1 MVRKF
6 PNMKW
11 AIGVAVLLA
20 LVGCGRG
27 SQSQGMK
34 GSGGASSAAAPE
46 ASLEIPSLDGA
57 SVSIDHYKGKMVLVN
72 FWATWCAPCRTEIPW
87 LIEFNQKYGPKGLV
101 ILGVAMDD
109 EGNKVVQPWVQS
121 QRFDVNGHPE
131 PMNYQILLGN
141 TKIADKF
148 GGILGM
154 PTSMLY
160 SRDGKKIKTIVGL
173 IDHDDL
179 SKTLDSPQLPSRS
192 NPTLRAGNI
201 LRS

>member
-1 MVRKF
+1 MVCKF
-6 PNMKW
+6 LNMKW
-11 AIGVAVLLA
+11 AIGIAVLLA

-27 SQSQGMK
+27 SPSQEMK

-46 ASLEIPSLDGA
+46 ASLEIPSLVGA
-57 SVSIDHYKGKMVLVN
+57 SVSIDHYKGKVVLVN

-141 TKIADKF
+141 TKVADRF
-148 GGILGM
+148 GGVLGM

-179 SKTLDSPQLPSRS
+179 SKTLDSQL
-192 NPTLRAGNI
+192 
-201 LRS
+201 

>member
-1 MVRKF
+1 MGYKF
-6 PNMKW
+6 LNLKR
-11 AIGVAVLLA
+11 AISIVVLLS

-27 SQSQGMK
+27 SQSQAMK
-34 GSGGASSAAAPE
+34 ESGGACSAAAPE

-57 SVSIDHYKGKMVLVN
+57 SVSIDRYKGKVVLVN

-109 EGNKVVQPWVQS
+109 EGNRVVQTWVQS
-121 QRFDVNGHPE
+121 QRYDVNGHPE
-131 PMNYQILLGN
+131 AMSYQILLGN

-179 SKTLDSPQLPSRS
+179 PKILDSQL
-192 NPTLRAGNI
+192 
-201 LRS
+201 

>member
-1 MVRKF
+1 MACNFLNRKSV
-6 PNMKW
+6 
-11 AIGVAVLLA
+11 IGIAVLLA
-20 LVGCGRG
+20 FAGCGHG
-27 SQSQGMK
+27 TQSQGMK
-34 GSGGASSAAAPE
+34 ESGGASSAAAPE

-57 SVSIDHYKGKMVLVN
+57 SVSIDHYKGKVVLVN

-141 TKIADKF
+141 TKVADKF

-179 SKTLDSPQLPSRS
+179 SKTLDSQL
-192 NPTLRAGNI
+192 
-201 LRS
+201 

>member
-1 MVRKF
+1 MTCKF
-6 PNMKW
+6 LNMKW
-11 AIGVAVLLA
+11 AIGIAVLLA

-27 SQSQGMK
+27 SQSQGMQ
-34 GSGGASSAAAPE
+34 GSSGASSAAAPE

-57 SVSIDHYKGKMVLVN
+57 SFLIDHYKGKVVLVN

-87 LIEFNQKYGPKGLV
+87 LIEFNHKYGPKGLV

-121 QRFDVNGHPE
+121 QRFDVNGNSE
-131 PMNYQILLGN
+131 TMNYRILLGN
-141 TKIADKF
+141 TKIAEKF

-179 SKTLDSPQLPSRS
+179 SKTLDSQL
-192 NPTLRAGNI
+192 
-201 LRS
+201 

>member
-1 MVRKF
+1 MGCKF
-6 PNMKW
+6 LNVKW
-11 AIGVAVLLA
+11 AIGIAVPLTLL
-20 LVGCGRG
+20 GCGHGTQPQVTKQADGVAR
-27 SQSQGMK
+27 
-34 GSGGASSAAAPE
+34 AVAPE
-46 ASLEIPSLDGA
+46 TSLQIPTLEGSTVTVDQ
-57 SVSIDHYKGKMVLVN
+57 YRGKVVLVN

-109 EGNKVVQPWVQS
+109 EGNKVVQPYVQS

-131 PMNYQILLGN
+131 AMSYQILLGN

-179 SKTLDSPQLPSRS
+179 SKTLDSQL
-192 NPTLRAGNI
+192 
-201 LRS
+201 

>member
-1 MVRKF
+1 MANNRRSTLALIAVPVR
-6 PNMKW
+6 
-11 AIGVAVLLA
+11 LLA
-20 LVGCGRG
+20 AAGCGPGAQR
-27 SQSQGMK
+27 QSAKQSDGA
-34 GSGGASSAAAPE
+34 GGAAE
-46 ASLEIPSLDGA
+46 THLQIPTLDGA
-57 SVSIDHYKGKMVLVN
+57 AASVDQYRGKVVLVN

-109 EGNKVVQPWVQS
+109 EGNKVVQPYVQS

-131 PMNYQILLGN
+131 AMSYQILLGN
-141 TKIADKF
+141 TKIAEKF

-179 SKTLDSPQLPSRS
+179 SKTLDSQL
-192 NPTLRAGNI
+192 
-201 LRS
+201 

>member
-1 MVRKF
+1 MGCKF
-6 PNMKW
+6 LNLKW
-11 AIGVAVLLA
+11 MTGILALLA

-27 SQSQGMK
+27 TQPQATKESEGVV
-34 GSGGASSAAAPE
+34 GAPAREISVP
-46 ASLEIPSLDGA
+46 IPSLEGSTVTVDQ
-57 SVSIDHYKGKMVLVN
+57 YRGKVVLVN

-87 LIEFNQKYGPKGLV
+87 LIEFNRKYGPKGLV

-109 EGNKVVQPWVQS
+109 EGNKVVQPYVQN
-121 QRFDVNGHPE
+121 QRFDVNGQPE
-131 PMNYQILLGN
+131 AMSYQILLGN
-141 TKIADKF
+141 TKVAEKF

-179 SKTLDSPQLPSRS
+179 SKTLDSQL
-192 NPTLRAGNI
+192 
-201 LRS
+201 

>member
-1 MVRKF
+1 MACKF
-6 PNMKW
+6 LNMKW
-11 AIGVAVLLA
+11 AIGIAVLLA

-57 SVSIDHYKGKMVLVN
+57 SVSIDHYKGNVVLVN

-109 EGNKVVQPWVQS
+109 EGNKVVQPWVQG

-131 PMNYQILLGN
+131 PINYRILLGN
-141 TKIADKF
+141 TKVADKF

-179 SKTLDSPQLPSRS
+179 SKTLDSQL
-192 NPTLRAGNI
+192 
-201 LRS
+201 

>member
-1 MVRKF
+1 MACKF
-6 PNMKW
+6 LNVKW
-11 AIGVAVLLA
+11 AIGIAVLLT

-27 SQSQGMK
+27 SQSQGMQ

-46 ASLEIPSLDGA
+46 ASLEIPSRDGA
-57 SVSIDHYKGKMVLVN
+57 SVSIDHYKGKVVLVN

-141 TKIADKF
+141 TKVADKF

-154 PTSMLY
+154 PTSMVY

-179 SKTLDSPQLPSRS
+179 SKTLDSQL
-192 NPTLRAGNI
+192 
-201 LRS
+201 